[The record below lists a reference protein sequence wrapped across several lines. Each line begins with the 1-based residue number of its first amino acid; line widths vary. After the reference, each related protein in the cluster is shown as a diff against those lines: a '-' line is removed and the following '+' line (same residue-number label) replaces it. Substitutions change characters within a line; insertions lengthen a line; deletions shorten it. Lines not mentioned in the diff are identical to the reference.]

1 MPFGRARAKLREED
15 PGRRQELD
23 VTKSVQWQ
31 NALFQFKLKQS
42 TMFNQGQSIYAG
54 WLFTHKKTDYLT
66 LGINPSNHYFQ
77 MTKHVTKGKG
87 QRSR

>member
-31 NALFQFKLKQS
+31 NALLFQFKLKQS
-42 TMFNQGQSIYAG
+42 TMFNSGDKNS
-54 WLFTHKKTDYLT
+54 
-66 LGINPSNHYFQ
+66 
-77 MTKHVTKGKG
+77 
-87 QRSR
+87 